1 MIIISAPHITTAKIE
16 EIPEVNTI
24 WLDNETPN
32 MTRRRKVIKVFGT
45 PIDNYFWYKSQLISK
60 ML

>member
-32 MTRRRKVIKVFGT
+32 MTRRRKVIKVLGT
-45 PIDNYFWYKSQLISK
+45 PIDNLFCTRVNC
-60 ML
+60 